1 MDLDMQ
7 NMPIAVSGISQEMLV
22 FVPEKDSV
30 KVQILTLKNQEP
42 KKRELKLFYYIK
54 PVLDEEESK
63 SHTFFHLT
71 EEPTQ
76 HGILFEN
83 MVQMVG
89 KQVGYIA
96 TSEPIQS
103 YTGDRSSF
111 LGNGSLDNPESLS
124 KGYLEEADSLFREG
138 RMVIEMGVTIEAFE
152 EKQIILLLGCEESK
166 EEITKQIEKYT
177 DIAVCQEEYRKVKHN
192 WEELLGRVQI
202 KTPSESTNLLLNGW
216 CMYQTIASRMLA
228 RSGYYQSGGALG
240 FRDQLQDSLSLL
252 YFNPEITKKQI
263 LKHASHQFL
272 EGDVEHWWH
281 EETGRGIRTRF
292 SDDLLWLPYLVCQ
305 YVSYTGD
312 KSILDEMVPYRAG
325 EILPE
330 ETDER
335 YDEYPVAEQIGS
347 IYEHCQKA
355 IEKGY
360 NLGENGL
367 PKIGSGDWNDGMST
381 VGNKGK
387 GESVWLGFFLY
398 AVLDQMQAL
407 CREIGEEKQAEEYVQ
422 KKEILRKNLNQN
434 AWDGSWYKR
443 AFTDEGQT
451 LGSRQN
457 TECKIDSISQSWSV
471 ISRAGDNDKQY
482 IAMESLER
490 YLVKE
495 DFGFIKL
502 LDPPFDKGELEPGY
516 IKAYL
521 PGTRENG
528 GQYTH
533 AAIWCIIAECM
544 LGFSEKAFSYFQM
557 LNPIEHTKTKE
568 AANRYKVEPYVI
580 AADIYGVGN
589 LAGRGGWTWYTGS
602 SSWTFL
608 AGIRHL
614 LGLKI
619 EKGILTI
626 EPCIPKEWKEYEI
639 HCHYGE
645 SLYHIKVQNPNQKT
659 AGPGNWTCNGEEVP
673 EKQIHLEKQ
682 GGIYQIEIVL

>member
-1 MDLDMQ
+1 MLVGG
-7 NMPIAVSGISQEMLV
+7 IAQEMLV
-22 FVPEKDSV
+22 FVPEQDAV

-42 KKRELKLFYYIK
+42 KKRNLKLVYYIK

-63 SHTFFHLT
+63 SHTFLKLT
-71 EEPTQ
+71 EEDTH

-83 MVQMVG
+83 KVQMDG
-89 KQVGYIA
+89 KQVGYVA
-96 TSEPIQS
+96 SSETIGS
-103 YTGDRSSF
+103 YTGDRFSF
-111 LGNGSLDNPESLS
+111 FGNGSLDNPESLT
-124 KGYLEEADSLFREG
+124 KGYLDGADALFREG
-138 RMVIEMGVTIEAFE
+138 RVAIEIEITIEAFE
-152 EKQIILLLGCEESK
+152 EKQLVLLLGCEENK
-166 EEITKQIEKYT
+166 EQIQKQIEKYM
-177 DIAVCQEEYRKVKHN
+177 DISVCMEEYRRVKHN
-192 WEELLGRVQI
+192 WEELLGRVQV

-216 CMYQTIASRMLA
+216 YMYQTISSRMLA
-228 RSGYYQSGGALG
+228 RSGYYQSGGAFG

-252 YFNPEITKKQI
+252 YFKPEKTKEQI
-263 LKHASHQFL
+263 LKHASHQFIQ
-272 EGDVEHWWH
+272 GDVEHWWH

-305 YVSYTGD
+305 YVQYTGD
-312 KSILDEMVPYRAG
+312 SSILDEIVPYREG
-325 EILPE
+325 EPLPE
-330 ETDER
+330 GIDER
-335 YDEYPVAEQIGS
+335 YDAYPVSEQVGS

-360 NLGENGL
+360 NLGEHGL
-367 PKIGSGDWNDGMST
+367 PKIGSGDWNDGMNT

-398 AVLDQMQAL
+398 TVLDQMQVL
-407 CREIGEEKQAEEYVQ
+407 CQEKEDTNLADDYAQ
-422 KKEILRKNLNQN
+422 KKEVLRKNLNQN

-443 AFTDEGQT
+443 AFTDTQQE

-457 TECKIDSISQSWSV
+457 EECKIDSISQSWSV
-471 ISRAGDNDKQY
+471 ISHAGDNDKQY

-495 DFGFIKL
+495 DLGLIKL
-502 LDPPFDKGELEPGY
+502 LDPPFDTSELEPGY

-533 AAIWCIIAECM
+533 AAMWSVIAESM
-544 LGFSEKAFSYFQM
+544 LGFSQKAFAYFQM

-568 AANRYKVEPYVI
+568 AVNRYKVEPYVI
-580 AADIYGVGN
+580 PADIYGVGN

-602 SSWTFL
+602 SSWAFL
-608 AGIRHL
+608 AGIRYL
-614 LGLKI
+614 LGLKV
-619 EKGILTI
+619 EREILTI

-639 HCHYGE
+639 HFRYGE
-645 SLYHIKVQNPNQKT
+645 SIYHIKIQNPNQKT
-659 AGPGNWTCNGEEVP
+659 TGPGTWTCNGEEVP

>member
-1 MDLDMQ
+1 MHCSEKAEL
-7 NMPIAVSGISQEMLV
+7 PSKCGI
-22 FVPEKDSV
+22 
-30 KVQILTLKNQEP
+30 
-42 KKRELKLFYYIK
+42 
-54 PVLDEEESK
+54 
-63 SHTFFHLT
+63 
-71 EEPTQ
+71 
-76 HGILFEN
+76 
-83 MVQMVG
+83 
-89 KQVGYIA
+89 
-96 TSEPIQS
+96 
-103 YTGDRSSF
+103 
-111 LGNGSLDNPESLS
+111 
-124 KGYLEEADSLFREG
+124 
-138 RMVIEMGVTIEAFE
+138 TIEAFE
-152 EKQIILLLGCEESK
+152 EKKLVLLLGCEENKADIS
-166 EEITKQIEKYT
+166 KQIEKYT
-177 DIAVCQEEYRKVKHN
+177 DFAICMEEYRRVKHN
-192 WEELLGRVQI
+192 WEEILGRVQV

-228 RSGYYQSGGALG
+228 RSGYYQSGGAFG

-252 YFNPEITKKQI
+252 YFQPDKTKEQI
-263 LKHASHQFL
+263 LKHASHQFP

-292 SDDLLWLPYLVCQ
+292 SDDLLWLPYVVCQ
-305 YVSYTGD
+305 YVQYTGD
-312 KSILDEMVPYRAG
+312 KSILEEMVPYRAG
-325 EILPE
+325 APLPE
-330 ETDER
+330 GVDEK
-335 YDEYPVAEQIGS
+335 YDAYPLTEQVGS

-360 NLGENGL
+360 NLGEHGL
-367 PKIGSGDWNDGMST
+367 PKIGSGDWNDGMNT

-398 AVLDQMQAL
+398 TVLDQMQSL
-407 CREIGEEKQAEEYVQ
+407 CQERGDTKQAEDYAQ
-422 KKEILRKNLNQN
+422 KKEFLKKNLNQN

-443 AFTDEGQT
+443 AFTDENQE

-495 DFGFIKL
+495 DLGLIKL
-502 LDPPFDKGELEPGY
+502 LDPPFENSELEPGY
-516 IKAYL
+516 IKSYL

-533 AAIWCIIAECM
+533 AAMWCIIAECM
-544 LGFSEKAFSYFQM
+544 LGFPEKAFAYFQM

-568 AANRYKVEPYVI
+568 AANRYKVEPYVMP
-580 AADIYGVGN
+580 ADIYGIGN

-602 SSWTFL
+602 SSWAFL
-608 AGIRHL
+608 AGIRYL

-619 EKGILTI
+619 EKEVLML

-639 HCHYGE
+639 HFRYGE
-645 SLYHIKVQNPNQKT
+645 SIYHIKIQNPNQNQT
-659 AGPGNWTCNGEEVP
+659 GPGTWTCNGEDVP
-673 EKQIHLEKQ
+673 DKQIHLNQQ